1 MLLIGVSAALLVLC
15 FIGFAMLRNPWLQAL
30 DAVTLAIV
38 SAQLGFQLYD
48 AGHHQMLV
56 GSGRTR
62 SLAFSRRTCCWE

>member
-1 MLLIGVSAALLVLC
+1 
-15 FIGFAMLRNPWLQAL
+15 MLRNPWLQAL